1 MILKDENQV
10 FNLMDT
16 NGRRNDVINAL
27 QGYISILNDI
37 QNIKMMKWD
46 RIPNS
51 LAQYE
56 FYRQAIELSPDVF
69 QQHGPYDELIELIR
83 KESALFNAINDLDT
97 KWINDNYLKYKSILD
112 KFDSGIEDRARH
124 YTNTL
129 VKLGFTNKSREI
141 SLAGKSLLNSKN
153 IKKDKFEKLLPID
166 GINIVY
172 LRQLMKLQIFNGNKD
187 TYYSP
192 FNLALYILLKYE
204 KISEKTFLEI
214 IQGMNPYIDVE
225 NIDNLIENYLEG
237 DILKNRKVKIPN
249 EINTI
254 KKLEK
259 DVFKKYFKNK
269 KSSQTIEV
277 YWKYYD
283 LIYLA
288 YQTKEKNNL
297 KILLDFYKANKDMLN
312 KAFGKGKNIFSK
324 NYEEINSVD
333 EIFES
338 NNRIKE
344 ENINVML
351 YKEFILSK
359 LLDSIR
365 EYSDTTKRIFK
376 ATGIISFENG
386 IVELKYKEVMSCL
399 FEINEIFKRI
409 VVKKNNY
416 LDKKYIDEYFLNNNS
431 IYQILQDNNYDINI
445 IEKKLARNFSDISID
460 DIPNM
465 MKNKRRKEFE
475 KYIDEKYPLEKVK
488 DILLLFNNR
497 INDEKIKNIVSTNAT
512 VPTIYEYIVGIAWY
526 YFSDKK
532 IDIISSFNLTLSAD
546 FEPLVHAGGGK
557 GDIVIYDNNMV
568 IMLEATLMNANSQKR
583 GEWEPVLRH
592 SVNLKVEEEAN
603 GKDVI
608 TFFIA
613 DNFDQNT
620 INIWKAIASV
630 PLQSSTNK
638 EQYTDNVT
646 IMPISTNELIILL
659 QKSHEYQ
666 KIINKICTSFKKE
679 KSEFDINWREKIINN
694 II

>member
-1 MILKDENQV
+1 MIIKNENQV

-37 QNIKMMKWD
+37 QNTKMMKWD

-56 FYRQAIELSPDVF
+56 FYRQAIELSPEVF
-69 QQHGPYDELIELIR
+69 QQHGPYDEVVSLI
-83 KESALFNAINDLDT
+83 KEENLLFNAINDLDI
-97 KWINDNYLKYKSILD
+97 KWINENYLKYKDILD

-124 YTNTL
+124 YTSTL
-129 VKLGFTNKSREI
+129 FKLGFTDKMREI
-141 SLAGKSLLNSKN
+141 SLAGKSLLNVEN

-166 GINIVY
+166 GVNLIY
-172 LRQLMKLQIFNGNKD
+172 LRQLIKLRIFNESKSI
-187 TYYSP
+187 YYSP
-192 FNLALYILLKYE
+192 FNFAIYMLLKYK
-204 KISEKTFLEI
+204 KISEKIFLEI
-214 IQGMNPYIDVE
+214 IQGMNPYMSID
-225 NIDNLIENYLEG
+225 NIDTLIDNYTDG
-237 DILKNRKVKIPN
+237 DILKNRNVEIPN
-249 EINTI
+249 EINTTE
-254 KKLEK
+254 KLEK
-259 DVFKKYFKNK
+259 NIFKKYFKNQ
-269 KSSQTIEV
+269 KSSQTVEI
-277 YWKYYD
+277 YWEYYN
-283 LIYLA
+283 LLYSV
-288 YQTKEKNNL
+288 YQTKEKNDL
-297 KILLDFYKANKDMLN
+297 KRLLDFYKENKDILN
-312 KAFGKGKNIFSK
+312 KAFGKGKNIFNK
-324 NYEEINSVD
+324 DYESVNDFIEQNNEIQ
-333 EIFES
+333 
-338 NNRIKE
+338 E
-344 ENINVML
+344 ENINFII
-351 YKEFILSK
+351 YKQFYLSK
-359 LLDSIR
+359 LLDAIR

-386 IVELKYKEVMSCL
+386 IVELKYNEVISCL
-399 FEINEIFKRI
+399 FDINEISKRI
-409 VVKKNNY
+409 IVTTNDYSYEEN
-416 LDKKYIDEYFLNNNS
+416 IESYFFNNNS
-431 IYQILQDNNYDINI
+431 IYQILKDNNYDISI
-445 IEKKLARNFSDISID
+445 IEKKLAIEFSNISIN

-465 MKNKRRKEFE
+465 MKNRRRKDFE
-475 KYIDEKYPLEKVK
+475 RYISENYPLEKIK
-488 DILLLFNNR
+488 EILLLFNDR
-497 INDEKIKNIVSTNAT
+497 SNDERIKSIVSTNAT

-526 YFSDKK
+526 YFSGEK
-532 IDIISSFNLTLSAD
+532 IDIINSFNLTLSAD

-557 GDIVIYDNNMV
+557 GDIVIYDSNRV
-568 IMLEATLMNANSQKR
+568 IMLEVTLMNANSQKR

-630 PLQSSTNK
+630 PLQSSINR

-666 KIINKICTSFKKE
+666 NIIRNIQDSFKKD